1 MYRIIIDTTLLKS
14 EAIISNT
21 ACTWENVSGV
31 LPPSETTSENPED
44 YVFVL
49 NGVEY
54 PCNYFLHGDTKF
66 KASYKTSGHD
76 TIMLEY
82 IIATGLSNI
91 KIRTDDEF
99 EVLDSNTFE
108 LRENIPDKSG
118 NKLFV
123 LYADKNNSAIAKF
136 DGSDWTIE
144 KVGE

>member
-21 ACTWENVSGV
+21 ACTWENISGV
-31 LPPSETTSENPED
+31 LTPSETTSENPED

-66 KASYKTSGHD
+66 KASYKTNGHD

-99 EVLDSNTFE
+99 EVLDSNSFE
-108 LRENIPDKSG
+108 LRETIPDTSSNKS
-118 NKLFV
+118 FV
-123 LYADKNNSAIAKF
+123 LYADENNSAIAIF
-136 DGSDWTIE
+136 DGSEWTIE

>member
-14 EAIISNT
+14 EATVTSSS
-21 ACTWENVSGV
+21 CTWENVSGV
-31 LPPSETTSENPED
+31 LPPSEKTSENPED

-54 PCNYFLHGDTKF
+54 PCNYYLHGDTKY
-66 KASYKTSGHD
+66 KASYKTNGHD

-82 IIATGLSNI
+82 IIATGKANI
-91 KIRTDDEF
+91 KIRTDDVF

-108 LRENIPDKSG
+108 LRETIPDTSD

-123 LYADKNNSAIAKF
+123 LYADENNSAIATF
-136 DGSDWTIE
+136 DGSNWTIE